1 VSFEY
6 AGKEALM
13 TVDEFIQSKVLP
25 EFRPVVEKIR
35 QYMSELAPEA
45 VESVSYGI
53 PAYKMKKIFAVISPT
68 KKDITLSFT
77 HGFEFEDKYNLLRGK
92 GKISR
97 HIKFKR
103 VENVDP
109 EILAY
114 YVSQALAIDS
124 K

>member
-1 VSFEY
+1 
-6 AGKEALM
+6 M
-13 TVDEFIQSKVLP
+13 TVDEFILSKVLP

-35 QYMSELAPEA
+35 QYLLELAPGA
-45 VESVSYGI
+45 VESISYSI

-77 HGFEFEDKYNLLRGK
+77 HGSEFEDKYHLLRGV
-92 GKISR
+92 GKVSR

-103 VENVDP
+103 VENIHP

-114 YVSQALAIDS
+114 YVSQALMLDS